1 MSVQG
6 LTRGRAGRAGGYAGS
21 LVAAGLSVLAGAGL
35 AAALLAIQP
44 VNRVKELPAASERE
58 RGAVYFVEGQR
69 DPARMR
75 SAPAKIESL
84 LRGQRVTFAEED
96 INGLLEAGMAARGK
110 TPDDAAVSPG
120 SPNVRIRDGVVQV
133 ALEVTVKVLGLK
145 QKILV
150 QARGGFVAESGQW
163 VFAPQELRVGGLPLE
178 RIPLAVGW
186 VQARWLDPRRFFPEL
201 AAAWNRIG
209 QIAVEDSVVRVSL
222 R

>member
-1 MSVQG
+1 M
-6 LTRGRAGRAGGYAGS
+6 
-21 LVAAGLSVLAGAGL
+21 VAAGLSGLAGAGL

-44 VNRVKELPAASERE
+44 VKRVKELPAASERE

-75 SAPAKIESL
+75 AAPAKIESL

-110 TPDDAAVSPG
+110 APDEAAVLPG
-120 SPNVRIRDGVVQV
+120 TPNVRIRNGVVQV
-133 ALEVTVKVLGLK
+133 ALEVTVNVLGLK

-163 VFAPQELRVGGLPLE
+163 IFAPQEVMVGGLPLE

-186 VQARWLDPRRFFPEL
+186 VQARWLDPRRFLPEL